1 MDRGASMYVYK
12 VPAARVEKL
21 NKLNIAKEP
30 VSAFRPQHIDSL
42 NRACVQDKHMITIK
56 VISEAKYLSL
66 NGSSYIHG

>member
-42 NRACVQDKHMITIK
+42 NRACVQD
-56 VISEAKYLSL
+56 
-66 NGSSYIHG
+66 